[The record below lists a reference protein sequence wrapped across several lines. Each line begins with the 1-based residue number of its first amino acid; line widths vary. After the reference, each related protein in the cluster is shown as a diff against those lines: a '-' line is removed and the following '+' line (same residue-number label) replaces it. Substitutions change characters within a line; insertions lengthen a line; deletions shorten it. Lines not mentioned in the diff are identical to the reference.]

1 MQCLRAPLSDL
12 SVLERQRTRA
22 EWQQQGQEQ
31 SDYHP
36 YDADYCMQSLLPVEA
51 SFRALHSCS
60 GGGANENH
68 GNVHGSN
75 DCFSNAWPD
84 IVSSMHCPVVGAAAS
99 VEETSV
105 NASSSSS
112 SRKRKSENTRR
123 SKENSGGSDGKDDSN
138 CKRIKEET
146 GGGGGAPPEAKRP
159 NKRKEESADASKE
172 NDKAPKSDYIHV
184 RARRGQATDSHSLAE
199 RVRRERISQR
209 MKYLQD
215 LVPGCSKITGKAGML
230 DEIINYVQSLQRQ
243 VEFLSM
249 KLAAVNPMMDINIDS
264 FFGGREI
271 NPTCKSGSIPMIGMS
286 SELLDQSSYLQFGSL
301 QHDMFMD
308 SSDLLLRPNVNP
320 PAAVSD
326 TSLGSCLNVN
336 GSSVWNT
343 NLQNVYGVEFQLG
356 RGTALPFQSLQGNL
370 LPNNLKMEM

>member
-1 MQCLRAPLSDL
+1 MQCLRTPLSDL

-36 YDADYCMQSLLPVEA
+36 YDADFCMQNLLPVET

-146 GGGGGAPPEAKRP
+146 GGGAAPPEAKRP

-172 NDKAPKSDYIHV
+172 NDKAPKSDYIH
-184 RARRGQATDSHSLAE
+184 
-199 RVRRERISQR
+199 VRRERISQR

-271 NPTCKSGSIPMIGMS
+271 NPTCKSGIIPMIGMS
-286 SELLDQSSYLQFGSL
+286 SELLDQSYLQFGSL

-308 SSDLLLRPNVNP
+308 SLDLLLRPNVNP

>member
-1 MQCLRAPLSDL
+1 MR
-12 SVLERQRTRA
+12 
-22 EWQQQGQEQ
+22 
-31 SDYHP
+31 
-36 YDADYCMQSLLPVEA
+36 
-51 SFRALHSCS
+51 
-60 GGGANENH
+60 
-68 GNVHGSN
+68 
-75 DCFSNAWPD
+75 
-84 IVSSMHCPVVGAAAS
+84 AAAAAQGRES
-99 VEETSV
+99 LRTIGD
-105 NASSSSS
+105 
-112 SRKRKSENTRR
+112 R
-123 SKENSGGSDGKDDSN
+123 SGGSDGKDDSN

-146 GGGGGAPPEAKRP
+146 GVGAATPEAKRP

-172 NDKAPKSDYIHV
+172 NDKAPKSDYIH
-184 RARRGQATDSHSLAE
+184 
-199 RVRRERISQR
+199 VRRERISQR

-264 FFGGREI
+264 LFGGREI
-271 NPTCKSGSIPMIGMS
+271 NPTCKSASIPMIGMS
-286 SELLDQSSYLQFGSL
+286 SGAIDQSYLQFGSL
-301 QHDMFMD
+301 QHDMFMG

-320 PAAVSD
+320 AAAVSD